1 MPLLET
7 IVVVTTLLDILDAVF
22 DFGMVH
28 QLAHDDATK
37 GRAAWLGICTT
48 IALALELVVK
58 SKLRQ
63 KQDEESAAGFGTFDI
78 NESRGRTNYIF
89 SVGII
94 ELTIFN
100 VEDAT
105 ALRIFAGENLPR

>member
-1 MPLLET
+1 M
-7 IVVVTTLLDILDAVF
+7 
-22 DFGMVH
+22 
-28 QLAHDDATK
+28 
-37 GRAAWLGICTT
+37 
-48 IALALELVVK
+48 K

-63 KQDEESAAGFGTFDI
+63 KQDEESAAGLGTFDI
-78 NESRGRTNYIF
+78 NENRGRTNYIF

-105 ALRIFAGENLPR
+105 TLRIFAVMGGGGGSFQSIQYMVPMDVTFATFLGVVGPLSQHSSL